1 MEAALGSHKYG
12 QLSYHVIIITKYRKP
27 VLKGLESEVMLV
39 LNHIAL
45 ENSMRMLCIEVAKDH
60 VHMFISVCRIED
72 TSKIFPYLKGKSAYL
87 LFKSHP
93 ELRKELRKGHLWS
106 RGGFIRSVGSVT
118 EESIRRYIE
127 DSKEHDL

>member
-1 MEAALGSHKYG
+1 MEAALGSRKYG

-27 VLKGLESEVMLV
+27 VLKDLADEVKLV
-39 LNHIAL
+39 LNEIA
-45 ENSMRMLCIEVAKDH
+45 IEHEMKLYAIEASSNH
-60 VHMFISVCRIED
+60 VHMFISIKY
-72 TSKIFPYLKGKSAYL
+72 TLSLPKAMNYLKGKSAYL

-93 ELRKELRKGHLWS
+93 EIRKILRKGHLWS

-127 DSKEHDL
+127 DSKVHDL

>member
-45 ENSMRMLCIEVAKDH
+45 ENSMRMLSMEVASDH
-60 VHMFISVCRIED
+60 VHMFISIQRIEH
-72 TSKIFPYLKGKSAYL
+72 TAKIFPYLKGKSAYL

-127 DSKEHDL
+127 DSKLHDL